1 MYLFLI
7 FYCKSREK
15 LVTEEDHLQ
24 VGISIRSQILWQ
36 GSTTHLCHSVF
47 HWSKFGIPIRGWIFL
62 HSLVCCF
69 EHVLDRTSN
78 YKLQIFLCNFVL
90 RSAWVL
96 QGIFSNL
103 ADRPIERCCWNTVI
117 IQKATD
123 SKMTWLHHS
132 LLSCATV

>member
-15 LVTEEDHLQ
+15 LVTEEDLLQ
-24 VGISIRSQILWQ
+24 GGNQHKVSNSLAGQ
-36 GSTTHLCHSVF
+36 TTHLCHSVF
-47 HWSKFGIPIRGWIFL
+47 HWSKFGILIRGWIFL

-69 EHVLDRTSN
+69 EHVLDRTFN

-90 RSAWVL
+90 RFAWVL

-123 SKMTWLHHS
+123 SKMTWLHLS